1 MIINPGV
8 VGIDICKHHLDI
20 FDGAAGRPERV
31 RNDPQAAALL
41 AARFAAAG
49 AFVLF
54 EATGAYDLTL
64 RRALEAAGVTFAR
77 VNPAR
82 ARDFARA
89 VGFLAKT
96 DRIDARMLAA
106 MAQSLRPRP
115 EPPADPARE
124 TLTSLSRRRDQLVAM
139 RKQERTRRS
148 TCTNAAVADHID
160 DHLAW
165 LDNAITE
172 LEHAIRQ
179 LIGTNATLKQ
189 AADRL
194 RSVPG
199 IGPVAAAT
207 LLALLPELG
216 TRSPK
221 AIAALA
227 GLAPINADSGLRRG
241 KRQIR
246 GGRKRV
252 RDALYMAAVAATRS
266 KSRFAA
272 IYRGFIKAGKPP
284 KLALIAIARR
294 ILVTLNAIIRDN
306 TIFQT

>member
-8 VGIDICKHHLDI
+8 VGIDISKHSLDI
-20 FDGAAGRPERV
+20 FDAALERSERV
-31 RNDPQAAALL
+31 DNSAQTAAAL
-41 AARFAAAG
+41 AGRFAAAG

-54 EATGAYDLTL
+54 EATGSYDLAL
-64 RRALEAAGVTFAR
+64 RRALEAAGVTYAR
-77 VNPAR
+77 VNPGR
-82 ARDFARA
+82 ARDFAKA
-89 VGFLAKT
+89 AGFLAKT

-106 MAQSLRPRP
+106 MAQSLRPAAQAP
-115 EPPADPARE
+115 LDPDRQR
-124 TLTSLSRRRDQLVAM
+124 LTSLSRRRDQLVAM

-148 TCTNAAVADHID
+148 ACADEEMAEDINR
-160 DHLAW
+160 HLAW
-165 LDNAITE
+165 LDKAIAALDHT
-172 LEHAIRQ
+172 IRE
-179 LIGTNATLKQ
+179 LIGANSNLAL
-189 AADRL
+189 AARRL

-221 AIAALA
+221 SIAALA
-227 GLAPINADSGLRRG
+227 GLAPINVDSGTFRG
-241 KRQIR
+241 KRSIR

-252 RDALYMAAVAATRS
+252 RDALYMAAVTAARS
-266 KSRFAA
+266 KTRFAA
-272 IYRGFIKAGKPP
+272 IYRGLVNAGKPP

-306 TIFQT
+306 AIFQT